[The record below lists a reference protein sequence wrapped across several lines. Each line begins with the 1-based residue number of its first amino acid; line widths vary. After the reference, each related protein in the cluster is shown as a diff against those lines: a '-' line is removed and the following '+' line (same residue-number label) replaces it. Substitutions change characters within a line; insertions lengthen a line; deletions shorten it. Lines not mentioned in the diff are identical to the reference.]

1 MIAEGGYYGMVTF
14 DQSLLQLLQDG
25 KITVEDAMKAVSN
38 QHDFQLAMQQAGIPI
53 PV

>member
-1 MIAEGGYYGMVTF
+1 VIREGEFYGMVTF
-14 DQSLLQLLQDG
+14 DQSLLKLLQDG
-25 KITVEDAMKAVSN
+25 QITVEDAMKAVSN

>member
-1 MIAEGGYYGMVTF
+1 MVTF
-14 DQSLLQLLQDG
+14 DQSLLKLIQEG

-38 QHDFQLAMQQAGIPI
+38 KHDFELAMQQAGIAI